1 VHPRLVVCASK
12 SGAGLCVHPNPLL
25 SPTPPLTNAE
35 DVIAEDV
42 IVVPQHLLITP
53 SLAVRKSRAAA
64 AVLQAWHPNPGLGL
78 DPTHI
83 HRKLAEIILAMFLL
97 EEEAEGIAS
106 GWFPYIGTL
115 PNRLELRQR
124 LPILW
129 TLDEQQVSLGGSHM
143 VNVLSTLRWNMAA
156 SYRNAVC
163 PVTPKFCDRFD
174 LEADFLWALS
184 IVQSRAF
191 SLGGNDTLTLVPFGD
206 MLNHQTRAVG
216 PDILYRE
223 PVTSRTG
230 GVSDDDGK
238 AASSGNLTFFNR
250 GPLLMQRK
258 PGTQLFSHYG
268 SMDAAKTFS
277 MFGFVDRV
285 SVWRATVVFDDRHA
299 AATIVA
305 GHYGSGGSTSSS
317 KSRAE
322 GNSGGG
328 GSRRA
333 FQLTTEVDDQAMD
346 MVRNVCSTTRN
357 DTSAVGSSLIA
368 SALGRLLTVVTEHLN
383 LVAITDADA
392 AAIKG
397 ASTTYRHAFRYR
409 RGETHVLLYWQNLVK
424 TALEVFEER
433 RRTKNGEEQEQ
444 GTGTG
449 ARVELEVGSPAYLH
463 YIRGEFHLVRVV
475 AVRSVTKQDAE
486 KDADGDADDDMSLL
500 SKIFDVR
507 FFPSGTKVVGV
518 RRGEL
523 LDEASLLLYVVSSV
537 A

>member
-1 VHPRLVVCASK
+1 
-12 SGAGLCVHPNPLL
+12 
-25 SPTPPLTNAE
+25 
-35 DVIAEDV
+35 
-42 IVVPQHLLITP
+42 
-53 SLAVRKSRAAA
+53 
-64 AVLQAWHPNPGLGL
+64 
-78 DPTHI
+78 
-83 HRKLAEIILAMFLL
+83 
-97 EEEAEGIAS
+97 
-106 GWFPYIGTL
+106 
-115 PNRLELRQR
+115 
-124 LPILW
+124 
-129 TLDEQQVSLGGSHM
+129 
-143 VNVLSTLRWNMAA
+143 
-156 SYRNAVC
+156 
-163 PVTPKFCDRFD
+163 
-174 LEADFLWALS
+174 
-184 IVQSRAF
+184 
-191 SLGGNDTLTLVPFGD
+191 
-206 MLNHQTRAVG
+206 
-216 PDILYRE
+216 
-223 PVTSRTG
+223 
-230 GVSDDDGK
+230 
-238 AASSGNLTFFNR
+238 
-250 GPLLMQRK
+250 
-258 PGTQLFSHYG
+258 
-268 SMDAAKTFS
+268 